1 MEDYP
6 RTLEE
11 FEGRFATEQA
21 CREYLMQLR
30 WPQGFVCPRCGGRRA
45 RPSWRGLLRCGQCD
59 YQASVTAGTIFQ
71 DTRLPLRTWFRTMWW
86 VTSQKNGASAL
97 GLQSILG
104 LGSYRTAWALL
115 HKLRRAMVRPGRERL
130 SGRVEVD
137 ETYVGDAEEG
147 LRGRQTQKKALVAIA
162 AEEDGA
168 GIGRIRMKRIREAS
182 KQQLHG
188 FIQEAVE
195 PDSTIHTDGWEG
207 YVGLEALGYRHEY
220 DFLAGSS
227 QSASELLPHV
237 HRVAA
242 LLKRWLIGTHQGAVS
257 REHLDYY
264 LDEYTFRFNRR
275 RSRHRGKLFYRA
287 CTTGRDRWAH
297 DLFRDGLTPT
307 RQADRPT
314 TRCGVV
320 GSEVH
325 TPIPPLREHKC
336 DIPLLCN
343 HLLRVMGAKQ
353 CDTCLSPEILD
364 LLVSYDYPGNVRE
377 LENIIQRAL
386 ILSCGES
393 ITLDHLAPEV
403 LAASQNGAGLPEAG
417 DFHSAKA
424 RAVEAFERDYLT
436 GALRR
441 CGGIVTRAAH
451 ASGLSERNFHEKL
464 KRYDICAK
472 GFRDPAASE
481 SELIGPSSSYDSHG
495 ASED

>member
-45 RPSWRGLLRCGQCD
+45 RPSRRGLLRCGQCD

-115 HKLRRAMVRPGRERL
+115 HKLRRAMVQPGRRERL

-137 ETYVGDAEEG
+137 ETYVGGAEEG

-168 GIGRIRMKRIREAS
+168 GIARIRMKRIRRAS

-207 YVGLEALGYRHEY
+207 YVDLEALGYRHEY

-242 LLKRWLIGTHQGAVS
+242 ML
-257 REHLDYY
+257 
-264 LDEYTFRFNRR
+264 N
-275 RSRHRGKLFYRA
+275 
-287 CTTGRDRWAH
+287 
-297 DLFRDGLTPT
+297 
-307 RQADRPT
+307 
-314 TRCGVV
+314 
-320 GSEVH
+320 
-325 TPIPPLREHKC
+325 
-336 DIPLLCN
+336 
-343 HLLRVMGAKQ
+343 
-353 CDTCLSPEILD
+353 
-364 LLVSYDYPGNVRE
+364 
-377 LENIIQRAL
+377 
-386 ILSCGES
+386 
-393 ITLDHLAPEV
+393 
-403 LAASQNGAGLPEAG
+403 AG
-417 DFHSAKA
+417 
-424 RAVEAFERDYLT
+424 
-436 GALRR
+436 
-441 CGGIVTRAAH
+441 
-451 ASGLSERNFHEKL
+451 
-464 KRYDICAK
+464 
-472 GFRDPAASE
+472 
-481 SELIGPSSSYDSHG
+481 
-495 ASED
+495 

>member
-1 MEDYP
+1 
-6 RTLEE
+6 
-11 FEGRFATEQA
+11 
-21 CREYLMQLR
+21 MQLR

-45 RPSWRGLLRCGQCD
+45 RPSRRGLLRCGQCD

-137 ETYVGDAEEG
+137 ETLCGGRRRGTARTADAEKSTG
-147 LRGRQTQKKALVAIA
+147 SHRRRGRRRGDRKDPYEAHPRSVQATA
-162 AEEDGA
+162 A
-168 GIGRIRMKRIREAS
+168 R
-182 KQQLHG
+182 LHP
-188 FIQEAVE
+188 EAVE

-275 RSRHRGKLFYRA
+275 CSRHRGKLFYR
-287 CTTGRDRWAH
+287 
-297 DLFRDGLTPT
+297 LVQ
-307 RQADRPT
+307 QAATVGPT
-314 TRCGVV
+314 TYSEMVQHLRGRRTGQPQDV
-320 GSEVH
+320 G
-325 TPIPPLREHKC
+325 
-336 DIPLLCN
+336 
-343 HLLRVMGAKQ
+343 
-353 CDTCLSPEILD
+353 
-364 LLVSYDYPGNVRE
+364 
-377 LENIIQRAL
+377 
-386 ILSCGES
+386 
-393 ITLDHLAPEV
+393 
-403 LAASQNGAGLPEAG
+403 
-417 DFHSAKA
+417 
-424 RAVEAFERDYLT
+424 
-436 GALRR
+436 
-441 CGGIVTRAAH
+441 
-451 ASGLSERNFHEKL
+451 
-464 KRYDICAK
+464 
-472 GFRDPAASE
+472 
-481 SELIGPSSSYDSHG
+481 
-495 ASED
+495 